1 MSTMKRVLRALTLSK
16 IAAVDAPCQEPALAA
31 ILKRAPEDLSQGG
44 KMAKALFGALSK
56 GGYVICND
64 DVDATAEDF
73 DAALGEQTVSQKFWS
88 DYYDA
93 TRALEESL
101 TSILKDDAVTDKPPM
116 VAQSLQQFADHVE
129 TIMPGQ
135 LGKSLAA
142 GIAALAGETGATVHK
157 GVPMTDELKKALG
170 LEASATDADVMKA
183 IGALNETVTKAK
195 ADAEAAE
202 AEKAKKAAEP
212 DGDEVAKMVATG
224 DAFRAIDG
232 SVITKAKA
240 GDLYAVL
247 KSQNDTL
254 AKQADEL
261 SKARDREEETGFA
274 KRAADIGFG
283 AEFGPTLR
291 KAYGGDAAA
300 QIEIEKRIL
309 GLQAQVTAGDV
320 FKNFGHN
327 SPAAGSAAEELMA
340 KVEEIKKAEP
350 SLTDAQAYAKAY
362 TDPANTDIKK
372 RMKAESQG

>member
-1 MSTMKRVLRALTLSK
+1 MSTMTRVLRALSLTK

-31 ILKRAPEDLSQGG
+31 IMKRAPEDLSPGE
-44 KMAKALFGALSK
+44 KIAKGLFEALSK
-56 GGYVICND
+56 GGFDCCVG

-73 DAALGEQTVSQKFWS
+73 DAALGEQTVGQQFWS

-116 VAQSLQQFADHVE
+116 IAQSLQQFAEHVE
-129 TIMPGQ
+129 TIMPEQ

-142 GIAALAGETGATVHK
+142 GIAALAGSTGATVHK
-157 GVPMTDELKKALG
+157 GVVMTDELKKALG

-183 IGALNETVTKAK
+183 IGTLNETAEKAK
-195 ADAEAAE
+195 ADAAALE
-202 AEKAKKAAEP
+202 AEKAKKPVEP

-261 SKARDREEETGFA
+261 SKARDREEETSFA
-274 KRAADIGFG
+274 KRAIDIGFG
-283 AEFGPTLR
+283 PEFGPTLR
-291 KAYGGDAAA
+291 KAYGGDSAA

-309 GLQAQVTAGDV
+309 GLQNQAEAGGV

-340 KVEEIKKAEP
+340 KVEEVKKADP
-350 SLTDAQAYAKAY
+350 SLTDAQAYTKAY
-362 TDPANTDIKK
+362 TDPQNADIKK